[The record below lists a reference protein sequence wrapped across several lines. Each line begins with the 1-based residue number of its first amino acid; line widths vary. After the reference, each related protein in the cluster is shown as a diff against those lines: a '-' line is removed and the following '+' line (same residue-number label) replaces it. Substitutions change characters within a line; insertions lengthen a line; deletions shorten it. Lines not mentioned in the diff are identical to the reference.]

1 MQISVHPTAIARIMY
16 VWGENCLA
24 GLRQY
29 QNWLCLA
36 SQILDNWRMMKTTSW
51 EMAGHGGGW
60 PEFLLLV
67 TLGANMGRILC
78 RNIGPGALAFC
89 QLLHH
94 GCHFGDVHPDLF
106 LTVPLPDSHVCCGI
120 NCYSKWNTNLICPCI
135 PPPNGYSCQKSDKKS
150 LHVCILRYH
159 VICSKWRPS
168 SISI

>member
-1 MQISVHPTAIARIMY
+1 MQISFHPTAIAGIMY
-16 VWGENCLA
+16 VWGGNCLA

-67 TLGANMGRILC
+67 TLGANMGGILC
-78 RNIGPGALAFC
+78 RNISPGALAFC

-94 GCHFGDVHPDLF
+94 GCDLVDVHPDLF
-106 LTVPLPDSHVCCGI
+106 FTVPLPDSHVCCGI
-120 NCYSKWNTNLICPCI
+120 NCYSKWNTNLICPRI
-135 PPPNGYSCQKSDKKS
+135 PPPNGYSCQKSDKNKC
-150 LHVCILRYH
+150 LHVHALYDTM
-159 VICSKWRPS
+159 
-168 SISI
+168 